1 MQYHIQTLVKHLFNK
16 DSFEQVT
23 VQELKQFT
31 DDYPYAA
38 VGQFLYA
45 QKLKD
50 SGSYNHYEQ
59 SEQASLYFHNALW
72 LRWQLDHKE
81 EAPALPVKA
90 EEAAQQPGFRIVV
103 QMPKTA
109 PAAIG
114 TQPAV
119 EPEPEENKEQEPV
132 IQASETNEAAIPAA
146 AEEDIQ
152 PVEEPVAE
160 QTTPPVPEETVADEP
175 EKGLTVNED
184 GSLVEHTGEQ
194 ITDTPPVQ
202 ETANTTES
210 ASTVAIAENSQ
221 LAEEI
226 TSEAA
231 PNAVSITEE
240 ALIPVVG
247 AVPEIEAAPETV
259 DTDKEIDDIIPAVEV
274 TPEEIIAQEEEVPQ
288 AEDIAEAPPAEE
300 TAPAEVTAEAIET
313 APVEE
318 TILPAEAATA
328 VETTPVEETAPPE
341 IVAEEQAVE
350 EVTEIIPAEEP
361 AAFTAEADQPV
372 TEVEGTTEPPP
383 EAVNIYKDGRL
394 LATKSTTESPSETVP
409 EESEPEMESTPEPLL
424 SKQFSFT
431 TASREAKSTVDLE
444 EPIFESYHT
453 IDYFASQGI
462 KLMQEE
468 LKDKLGKQ
476 LKSFTDWL
484 RSMKRIGP
492 IDSTTSIDEVT
503 NQSIQRIAEHSV
515 EEKEVLTEA
524 MAEVWAKQGNAA
536 KAIRVYEKLSLLNP
550 AKTPYFAGRIEQL
563 KAQ

>member
-1 MQYHIQTLVKHLFNK
+1 MQYHIQTLVKHLFDK

-50 SGSYNHYEQ
+50 SGSYNHYDQ
-59 SEQASLYFHNALW
+59 SGQASLYFHNALW
-72 LRWQLDHKE
+72 LRWQLDNKE

-103 QMPKTA
+103 QMPKTT
-109 PAAIG
+109 PADISD
-114 TQPAV
+114 QPAV
-119 EPEPEENKEQEPV
+119 EPEEIQPAENKEQEPV
-132 IQASETNEAAIPAA
+132 IQASETTEAAIPDA
-146 AEEDIQ
+146 AEQDIQ
-152 PVEEPVAE
+152 PAAE
-160 QTTPPVPEETVADEP
+160 QTTPPVSEEPIAEESVAEEP
-175 EKGLTVNED
+175 GKSLTVNED

-194 ITDTPPVQ
+194 TVETPPAEEAV
-202 ETANTTES
+202 NTTET
-210 ASTVAIAENSQ
+210 ASTVAIAESSQ

-226 TSEAA
+226 PTEAA
-231 PNAVSITEE
+231 ADNVVSITEE
-240 ALIPVVG
+240 VLIP
-247 AVPEIEAAPETV
+247 AVDMAPEVEATPETV
-259 DTDKEIDDIIPAVEV
+259 EPDIEIDDIIPAVEVTPEVEAALETITSDKEIDDIIPAVEV
-274 TPEEIIAQEEEVPQ
+274 TPEEVISAAEEV
-288 AEDIAEAPPAEE
+288 
-300 TAPAEVTAEAIET
+300 
-313 APVEE
+313 APVEA
-318 TILPAEAATA
+318 IAEVPPVSATA
-328 VETTPVEETAPPE
+328 PTEATAETTDVSATAPPE
-341 IVAEEQAVE
+341 IIAEEQAVE
-350 EVTEIIPAEEP
+350 EVTETIAAEEP
-361 AAFTAEADQPV
+361 AAITAEAEQPV
-372 TEVEGTTEPPP
+372 SEEAGTTE
-383 EAVNIYKDGRL
+383 
-394 LATKSTTESPSETVP
+394 TSETTP
-409 EESEPEMESTPEPLL
+409 SALEQETTPEPLL

-431 TASREAKSTVDLE
+431 PASREDKSTVDLG

-524 MAEVWAKQGNAA
+524 MAEVWAKQGNPA

-550 AKTPYFAGRIEQL
+550 AKSPYFAGRIEQL

>member
-1 MQYHIQTLVKHLFNK
+1 MQYHIQTLVKHLFDK

-23 VQELKQFT
+23 VQELKEFT
-31 DDYPYAA
+31 DEYPYAA

-81 EAPALPVKA
+81 EAPALPAKV

-103 QMPKTA
+103 QMPKTT
-109 PAAIG
+109 PAVTG

-119 EPEPEENKEQEPV
+119 EPVEPEEKQPAENIEQEPV
-132 IQASETNEAAIPAA
+132 IQASETTEAAIPDAAEQDIQPA
-146 AEEDIQ
+146 AEE
-152 PVEEPVAE
+152 
-160 QTTPPVPEETVADEP
+160 TTPPVPEEPVADDQ

-184 GSLVEHTGEQ
+184 GSLVEHTGEPRAE
-194 ITDTPPVQ
+194 TPPVQ
-202 ETANTTES
+202 EEANTTTET
-210 ASTVAIAENSQ
+210 ASTVAIAESSQ

-226 TSEAA
+226 PAEVAN
-231 PNAVSITEE
+231 NAVSITEE
-240 ALIPVVG
+240 ALIP
-247 AVPEIEAAPETV
+247 AVDAAPEVEATPETV
-259 DTDKEIDDIIPAVEV
+259 EPDKEIDDIIPAVEV
-274 TPEEIIAQEEEVPQ
+274 TPEEIIAAVE
-288 AEDIAEAPPAEE
+288 EAPPAEETSSIEE
-300 TAPAEVTAEAIET
+300 TAPAEVTAEATET
-313 APVEE
+313 APPGAVTLTEE
-318 TILPAEAATA
+318 AEATGISA
-328 VETTPVEETAPPE
+328 TAPPE

-350 EVTEIIPAEEP
+350 EVTETIAAEEP
-361 AAFTAEADQPV
+361 AVVTAEAEQAV
-372 TEVEGTTEPPP
+372 SEVAGTTDTPP
-383 EAVNIYKDGRL
+383 E
-394 LATKSTTESPSETVP
+394 SPEAMP
-409 EESEPEMESTPEPLL
+409 EEPAQEATPEPLL

-431 TASREAKSTVDLE
+431 TASREGKSTVDLG

-524 MAEVWAKQGNAA
+524 MAEVWVKQGNAK

-550 AKTPYFAGRIEQL
+550 AKSTYFAGRIEQL